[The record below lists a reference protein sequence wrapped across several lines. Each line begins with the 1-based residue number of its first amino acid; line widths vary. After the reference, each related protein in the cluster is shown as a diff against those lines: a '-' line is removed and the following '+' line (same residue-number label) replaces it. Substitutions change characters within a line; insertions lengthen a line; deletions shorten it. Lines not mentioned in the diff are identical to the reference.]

1 MKKQKNKFLLVLCC
15 ICIATITIYACYK
28 TIPLLASL
36 KNKDNQEDFKNYI
49 EGLGWKGWLTIL
61 GIQIMQIFVAFI
73 PGEIVEVISGMLYG
87 ALGGLI
93 ICLIG
98 ILIGSLLIFS
108 TIKFFASKNLN
119 YYKEKLKTYNF
130 LNNPKKIHI
139 YLFILF
145 LTPGIPKDIF
155 IYLAPFL
162 PIKLSSFIVI
172 SLIARIPS
180 ILSSTIIGTS
190 LMNGNYLISVIIFI
204 VFGTLGILGII
215 FNEKIIN
222 LFSKRNKKEIIN
234 HNIEN

>member
-1 MKKQKNKFLLVLCC
+1 MKKQKNKMLLILLC
-15 ICIATITIYACYK
+15 IFIIIITSYICYK
-28 TIPLLASL
+28 TIPLLTSL
-36 KNKDNQEDFKNYI
+36 KNASDQEEFKNYI
-49 EGLGWKGWLTIL
+49 ESLGWKGWMTIL
-61 GIQIMQIFVAFI
+61 GIQIMQIFIAFI
-73 PGEIVEVISGMLYG
+73 PGEIVEVISGILYG
-87 ALGGLI
+87 TLGGLI
-93 ICLIG
+93 ICLTG
-98 ILIGSLLIFS
+98 ICIGSLLIFA
-108 TIKFFASKNLN
+108 TIKLFTNKHLDT
-119 YYKEKLKTYNF
+119 YKDKLKTYNF

-162 PIKLSSFIVI
+162 PIKLSSFLLI

-190 LMNGNYLISVIIFI
+190 LINGNYLTSIIIFI
-204 VFGTLGILGII
+204 VFGTLGLIGII

-222 LFSKRNKKEIIN
+222 LFTKRNKKEIIN